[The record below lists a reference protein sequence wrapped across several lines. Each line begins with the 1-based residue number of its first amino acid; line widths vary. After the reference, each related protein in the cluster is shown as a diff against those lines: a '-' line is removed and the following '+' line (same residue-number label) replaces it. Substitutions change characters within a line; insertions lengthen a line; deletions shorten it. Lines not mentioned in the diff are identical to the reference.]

1 MSEIFFTA
9 DLHFGHAKAAKS
21 RGFISPEQMSN
32 VLVENYNHFV
42 TKHDKVYILGDVAWT
57 TKGLEYLHQLKGYK
71 VIVMGNH
78 DYKMARKYL
87 EIPNTRIEGVSHRN
101 IGNFHA
107 VLTHIPIHPSEFYRW
122 DVNIHGHLHGKLVM
136 QPRNELGFIN
146 TPVPDSRYINVSLEQ
161 TNLMPLHIEELQKTI
176 DSNRRA
182 Q

>member
-9 DLHFGHAKAAKS
+9 DLHFGHAKVAGA

-57 TKGLEYLHQLKGYK
+57 TKGLDYLRQLNGYK

-87 EIPNTRIEGVSHRN
+87 EIPNVRIEGVCQKT
-101 IGNFHA
+101 IGDYNT

-122 DVNIHGHLHGKLVM
+122 DVNIHGHLHDKQVM
-136 QPRNELGFIN
+136 QPRNELGFIGGRI
-146 TPVPDSRYINVSLEQ
+146 PDSRYINVSLEQ
-161 TNLMPLHIEELQKTI
+161 YQLKPVPFDEIHQRIE
-176 DSNRRA
+176 RGPR
-182 Q
+182 